1 MKTYMPKKSE
11 IKRDWYIVDATDKTL
26 GRLASE
32 IAMILSGKRKPVY
45 TPHMDMGDYVIVT
58 NAGKINLTGKKWA
71 QKTHKYH
78 TGYPGGLKEVP
89 YSHMVEKHPTR
100 MLELAVKG
108 MLPKNALGRQMIKKL
123 RLFEGEEHPHTAQE
137 PIELDI

>member
-1 MKTYMPKKSE
+1 MKSYMPKASE
-11 IKRDWYIVDATDKTL
+11 IERKWYIVDATDKTL

-32 IAMILSGKRKPVY
+32 IAMVLSGKRKPTY
-45 TPHMDMGDYVIVT
+45 TPHMDMGDYVIVV
-58 NAGKINLTGKKWA
+58 NAGEINMTGKKWE
-71 QKTHKYH
+71 QKSHRYH

-89 YSHMVEKHPTR
+89 YSQMVKKNPTR

-108 MLPKNALGRQMIKKL
+108 MLPKNVLGRQMIKKL
-123 RLFEGEEHPHTAQE
+123 RLFEGEEHPHEAQQ